1 MSATTASTSPA
12 PAPQDATTKP
22 FTLRDQFYVSCLWL
36 AYNVQWGALL
46 AVVLPN
52 QIEAIVGAD
61 RKEFFNG
68 IVGPLGALVALL
80 VTPIAGALSDR
91 SRHPMGRRRP
101 YLIVGTLIN
110 VVFLAWMATFGTGDN
125 IWLFAV
131 AYMGIQFG
139 CNWLGGP
146 YAGLIPDVVPPA
158 LVGRAS
164 GWQGLM
170 TALGTIVGAV
180 AAGQLLLLGKNYIPV
195 YALAIVVFLV
205 MLALTVRGVK
215 ERALEGIAPP
225 FELGEFVRSF
235 WIDPK
240 EHRDFY
246 WVLITRMFVTMGVY
260 SVFTFF
266 QYFLADVIKT
276 PDPTTQTSYLIAIII
291 SMGIPTSIIA
301 GSLSD
306 KHGRKPLV
314 YLSGGIMAVA
324 SAIFI
329 GVAFN
334 PSLGFCFAVAALFGI
349 GNGAYTAVDWALAVD
364 VLPSGED
371 AAKDMGIWHIAMVLP
386 QILAPFV
393 TGTVL
398 TLFKV
403 QGMLLTGYTV
413 VFVMT
418 AIWFVLGTVFVRQIR
433 GVR

>member
-1 MSATTASTSPA
+1 MPASPSA
-12 PAPQDATTKP
+12 PATALPAFAKP

-46 AVVLPN
+46 AVVLPS
-52 QIEAIVGAD
+52 QIEAIVGPE

-101 YLIVGTLIN
+101 YLIVGTLVN
-110 VVFLAWMATFGTGDN
+110 VLFLAWMAMFGKGDN

-158 LVGRAS
+158 QVGRAS

-180 AAGQLLLLGKNYIPV
+180 AAGQLLLGGSYAPV
-195 YALAIVVFLV
+195 YGLAIVVFLV
-205 MLALTVRGVK
+205 MLVLTVRGVK
-215 ERALEGIAPP
+215 ERALEGQAPP
-225 FELGEFVRSF
+225 FELGAFIRSF

-246 WVLITRMFVTMGVY
+246 WVLITRAFVTMGVY

-266 QYFLADVIKT
+266 QYFLADVIKV

-314 YLSGGIMAVA
+314 YLSGGIMALA

-398 TLFKV
+398 TLFKE
-403 QGMLLTGYTV
+403 QGMLLTGYTA
-413 VFVMT
+413 VFIMT
-418 AIWFVLGTVFVRQIR
+418 AIWFVLGTVFVKQIR